1 MSLQGGIELRKPE
14 LPAEADNKQASY
26 LRAAM
31 DPDMLTRCEATIQEW
46 MVQTEGLL
54 AETEGTRKEPDDAGP
69 DTELVFWRNR
79 MAKFNGVAE
88 QLKSKEARFVLGV
101 AQTAKSQ
108 RYKHWKAVDNAITD
122 ALNEAKDNVKY
133 LATLEKYTGA
143 PPRAPRAAIR
153 PRPRGAAPPA
163 RTPSEPGPLGFP
175 LPPPGANE
183 GDGAPNSPCRS
194 HTACERARARRTA
207 AAPAAPSAQ
216 MPSSTAPRSR
226 GGQFLLVT
234 QTKSKRFERFSGPC
248 IDRRPRRSP
257 LPRLPGAH
265 HRRPPRCAPARK
277 RAPPGRSLPPPAR
290 RHNHHPA
297 APEGPGSKPGRSP
310 GPPAAPPKLA
320 AGRRPSSIWAASG
333 PSPRCPATDGTR
345 ARVRGSDALAAGAG
359 RDGCA

>member
-133 LATLEKYTGA
+133 LA
-143 PPRAPRAAIR
+143 APR
-153 PRPRGAAPPA
+153 PA
-163 RTPSEPGPLGFP
+163 RSD
-175 LPPPGANE
+175 PPP
-183 GDGAPNSPCRS
+183 S
-194 HTACERARARRTA
+194 
-207 AAPAAPSAQ
+207 
-216 MPSSTAPRSR
+216 
-226 GGQFLLVT
+226 
-234 QTKSKRFERFSGPC
+234 
-248 IDRRPRRSP
+248 
-257 LPRLPGAH
+257 
-265 HRRPPRCAPARK
+265 
-277 RAPPGRSLPPPAR
+277 
-290 RHNHHPA
+290 
-297 APEGPGSKPGRSP
+297 
-310 GPPAAPPKLA
+310 
-320 AGRRPSSIWAASG
+320 AGRRPSRPHPVGTWPARLPA
-333 PSPRCPATDGTR
+333 PSAGGQRRRWRSQLSLPQPY
-345 ARVRGSDALAAGAG
+345 RVRESARAANGGGAG
-359 RDGCA
+359 RAVRADALFHGSSEPRRSIFACDANEEQALRALLGPVH

>member
-143 PPRAPRAAIR
+143 PPRAPRPAPRDPPQPARRPPSPALCRNLARSASRSLRRGPTKAMALPTLLAAAI
-153 PRPRGAAPPA
+153 PRA
-163 RTPSEPGPLGFP
+163 R
-175 LPPPGANE
+175 
-183 GDGAPNSPCRS
+183 
-194 HTACERARARRTA
+194 ERARGERR
-207 AAPAAPSAQ
+207 
-216 MPSSTAPRSR
+216 R
-226 GGQFLLVT
+226 
-234 QTKSKRFERFSGPC
+234 
-248 IDRRPRRSP
+248 RRPRRPRRCP
-257 LPRLPGAH
+257 LPRLLGAAEVNF
-265 HRRPPRCAPARK
+265 C
-277 RAPPGRSLPPPAR
+277 L
-290 RHNHHPA
+290 
-297 APEGPGSKPGRSP
+297 
-310 GPPAAPPKLA
+310 
-320 AGRRPSSIWAASG
+320 
-333 PSPRCPATDGTR
+333 
-345 ARVRGSDALAAGAG
+345 
-359 RDGCA
+359 